1 MFGTQYWLELVTVAI
16 IYTPRKLVHKNITF
30 VLQYSIFNA
39 LFVIAFVIGWPVFLI
54 VYLAHIKDR
63 LNEETVVARIGHVY
77 KSYDERYY
85 YWLDYLV
92 V

>member
-1 MFGTQYWLELVTVAI
+1 MLVIVNVAI
-16 IYTPRKLVHKNITF
+16 VYTCPVKWYLKILHHLF
-30 VLQYSIFNA
+30 FQYSIFNA

-92 V
+92 I